1 MGWLR
6 GSAELLVLPA
16 QIINASIEAPFCEI
30 MAMHIPI
37 PIKVES
43 ASLQDRVQRLEGT
56 VLLLLE
62 VVQSLVQCVDSKL
75 GPGAVDDRLRSF
87 ACIASEADAVAVA
100 EEIDREIRSG
110 NNPGAVRKVRD
121 EVGCTWDHA
130 REFVGQWQSMPG
142 KQRIRVFRLGKMMR
156 CLEAASQQAQASA
169 TRP

>member
-1 MGWLR
+1 
-6 GSAELLVLPA
+6 
-16 QIINASIEAPFCEI
+16 
-30 MAMHIPI
+30 MAMLIPI
-37 PIKVES
+37 PMMVES

-62 VVQSLVQCVDSKL
+62 GVQSLVQCVDSKL
-75 GPGAVDDRLRSF
+75 GLGAVDDRLRSF

-110 NNPGAVRKVRD
+110 NTPGAVRKVRD

-142 KQRIRVFRLGKMMR
+142 KQRIRVLRLAKMMR